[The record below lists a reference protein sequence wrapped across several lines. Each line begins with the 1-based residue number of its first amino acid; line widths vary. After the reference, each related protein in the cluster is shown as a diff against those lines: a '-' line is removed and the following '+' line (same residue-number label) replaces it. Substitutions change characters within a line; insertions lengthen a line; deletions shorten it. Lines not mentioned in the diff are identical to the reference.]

1 MKKVDGSNGEKMS
14 QQMDSVEYYLVLEE
28 QQQEQE
34 QLAGAP
40 AASSGSSSLSGLS
53 SLAAL
58 AAAVAG
64 AAAAPE
70 FLVKR
75 KSGKRG
81 RRKKTNTVDL
91 QWALQEME
99 AVDSAAAEAVGV
111 PAEVLP
117 WEAEAA
123 TSGTGAGR
131 VVVRMRTACA
141 EGNPVLTPAMAVDML
156 NAAVA
161 AAATGTKRSRGS
173 SSSSSTSG
181 ASSLADGSAAAAAGA
196 AAEGAAEEAEEGD
209 EEAGSGTYALTHIHR
224 SDLRLRPMTVPQPDH
239 LKLRSLLRWACL
251 AVPACCGWLGGLTAG
266 RQLVRRGPA
275 KQCGLASLPAWPALD
290 YLLPL
295 LVFAC
300 LPALQD
306 GGPPGCGAA
315 EWQRALVHWPGE
327 PAAAGIKSLS
337 HLPLDW
343 HSN

>member
-141 EGNPVLTPAMAVDML
+141 DGNPVLTPAMAVDML

-161 AAATGTKRSRGS
+161 AAAAGSTSSSSGHGS
-173 SSSSSTSG
+173 SSSSVTISG
-181 ASSLADGSAAAAAGA
+181 GDGGSAVSAEAATEAAVDD
-196 AAEGAAEEAEEGD
+196 AEEGD
-209 EEAGSGTYALTHIHR
+209 EEAGSGAYALTHIHR
-224 SDLRLRPMTVPQPDH
+224 SDLRLRPMAVPQPDY

-251 AVPACCGWLGGLTAG
+251 AVPACRDGWLGV
-266 RQLVRRGPA
+266 QPA
-275 KQCGLASLPAWPALD
+275 KLCGLASVPAL
-290 YLLPL
+290 
-295 LVFAC
+295 
-300 LPALQD
+300 
-306 GGPPGCGAA
+306 
-315 EWQRALVHWPGE
+315 
-327 PAAAGIKSLS
+327 AGF
-337 HLPLDW
+337 
-343 HSN
+343 